1 MLDLTA
7 IGAAGQ
13 NPDPS
18 GAGAPLAISVF
29 YLNRTDS
36 FDRADFFALTER
48 DKQTLGEDESGSE
61 TFVLAPGET
70 HTLTHE
76 LKPGAQAVGIAAQF
90 RDIDRATW
98 RVSAPVADSGPTKLT
113 LKVGKLSVSLAP
125 SP

>member
-48 DKQTLGEDESGSE
+48 DKQTLGADEAGSE
-61 TFVLAPGET
+61 IFVLVPGET
-70 HTLTHE
+70 HTLGRA
-76 LKPGAQAVGIAAQF
+76 LKPGVRAVGIAAQF

-98 RVSAPVADSGPTKLT
+98 RVSAPVSDSGPTRLT
-113 LKVGKLSVSLAP
+113 LTVGKRSVSLTP